1 MFYNTIKLSETDLQ
15 IARNDAKSQ
24 EDFIKF
30 IFKNESDLEI
40 TPSQM
45 LELFGNNI
53 PLTSVRRALTNLTNE
68 NFLEKTES
76 MIEGLYGKPEH
87 IWRLKSKSKNT
98 KYW

>member
-1 MFYNTIKLSETDLQ
+1 MFYNTIKLSGVDLQ
-15 IARNDAKSQ
+15 SARDNAKSQ

-30 IFKNESDLEI
+30 IFTNEPDLEI

-45 LELFGNNI
+45 LELFGKNV

-68 NFLEKTES
+68 NFLEKTET
-76 MIEGLYGKPEH
+76 MAEGLYGKPEH
-87 IWRLKSKSKNT
+87 IWKLKSKTKNN